1 MLSYMRRN
9 AGSWLIK
16 AMLVGVALSF
26 VIGFG
31 ILPTLREGDPGF
43 VVAQVGDRRITRG
56 QWDAAYENALRF
68 YQQMYDDQL
77 TPEMI
82 KQMRLR
88 ETALDSLIT
97 RALEQEEAVRLGLQV
112 SDDELQARIRSLPYF
127 HRDGAFDRNV
137 YLRVLSR
144 NQLTPDA
151 FESDQR
157 EQMLLERLHRFVRG
171 TVKVSDLE
179 LWHHYLLEQERAN
192 LQFLVFDPQ
201 SYRDAVR
208 VEEDALRDFF
218 ARNSDLFRTGERV
231 EIAYAWFSP
240 EAYLGRVEVHT
251 GDIEEYYDLHVDS
264 FSHPEE
270 VRLRHILL
278 KLDPGAEQEVVE
290 EKRRVLQNLLE
301 RVRKGEDFA
310 ALARAHSEDA
320 TAIRGGDLG
329 YVKRGELAPEV
340 EATAFALKSGE
351 VSDIVS
357 SPFGLHILKA
367 EDVRAARQDTLDEVK
382 DKIRDTIAQEKAR
395 QLARRKAEEF
405 LWEVKKSGK
414 MEGIVLDGETVPIAS
429 TGPLGSDDPLPDVGR
444 EPAVLQAAFA
454 MEKGE
459 RSAVVKGERGFYVLE
474 VRERRGPEIP
484 AFEAVRDQVE
494 AKVRE
499 SGSRGLAQKAAEEA
513 LQRLRGGETLEGI
526 ASSSG
531 KAIQE
536 TGLFSRLS
544 GFVPRMGK
552 SEEVASVAFSLTEEN
567 PWADKVF
574 EVNQKFYV
582 IRLKERTVPAQDE
595 MLGQKKSLLEEY
607 RKTKED
613 EVYRDWLSAL
623 RERSRVKVNVEVL

>member
-68 YQQMYDDQL
+68 YQQMYEDQL
-77 TPEMI
+77 TQEMI

-97 RALEQEEAVRLGLQV
+97 RALEQQEAVRLGLQV
-112 SDDELQARIRSLPYF
+112 SDDELQARIRSLPHF
-127 HRDGAFDRNV
+127 QRNGVFDRDV
-137 YLRVLSR
+137 YLRALSR

-151 FESDQR
+151 FESEQR

-171 TVKVSDLE
+171 TVKVSELE
-179 LWHHYLLEQERAN
+179 LWQHYLLEQEKAN

-208 VEEDALRDFF
+208 ADDDVLRNFF
-218 ARNSDLFRTGERV
+218 AQNEELFRTSERV
-231 EIAYAWFSP
+231 EIAYARFAS
-240 EAYLGRVEVHT
+240 ERYLSRVDVHT
-251 GDIEEYYDLHVDS
+251 GDIEEYYDLHLDE

-278 KLDPGAEQEVVE
+278 KLAPGAEQEVVE
-290 EKRRVLQNLLE
+290 QKRRLLQDLLE
-301 RVRKGEDFA
+301 RARKGEDFSS
-310 ALARAHSEDA
+310 LARSHSEDA

-329 YVKRGELAPEV
+329 YVKRGELVPEV
-340 EATAFALKSGE
+340 ESAAFALKPGE
-351 VSDIVS
+351 LSDIVS

-367 EDVRAARQDTLDEVK
+367 EDVKAARQDTLDQVK
-382 DKIRDTIAQEKAR
+382 DRIRDKIAQEKAR

-414 MEGIVLDGETVPIAS
+414 MEGIALDGESVPIFRA
-429 TGPLGSDDPLPDVGR
+429 GPLGPDDPLPDGGR
-444 EPAVLQAAFA
+444 EPAVLQSAFA
-454 MEKGE
+454 LEEGE

-474 VRERRGPEIP
+474 VRKRRGPEIP
-484 AFEAVRDQVE
+484 PFEAVREQVE
-494 AKVRE
+494 EKVRD
-499 SGSRGLAQKAAEEA
+499 SLSRDLAKKAAEDA
-513 LQRLRGGETLEGI
+513 LQKLREGETLEKI
-526 ASSSG
+526 ASSYG
-531 KAIQE
+531 KAVQE
-536 TGLFSRLS
+536 TGFFSRLS
-544 GFVPRMGK
+544 GIVPRMGR
-552 SEEVASVAFSLTEEN
+552 SEEILATAFSLTEED
-567 PWADKVF
+567 PRADRVF
-574 EVNQKFYV
+574 EVNQKYYL
-582 IRLKERTVPAQDE
+582 IRLKERTVPAQGE
-595 MLGQKKSLLEEY
+595 MLAQKESLLEEY
-607 RKTKED
+607 RKRKED
-613 EVYRDWLSAL
+613 EIYRDWLSAL
-623 RERSRVKVNVEVL
+623 KERGNVKVHVEVL